1 MLQRKCFTLSVP
13 DNPVLDE
20 VDLNYHIS
28 IINEKQ
34 LKSMSDVEALLQI
47 ILIVQ
52 GVKQGGSCSTIFFL
66 IVFNE
71 VA

>member
-52 GVKQGGSCSTIFFL
+52 GVKQGDSCSTIFFL